1 MSHLLCTDQPPTVVD
16 GGRAGGRE
24 GRRADDGVPTWPY
37 KGPVGPLGACLGGG
51 CGGCGGGMGCA
62 SGVRRGWYEGGG
74 G

>member
-37 KGPVGPLGACLGGG
+37 KGPVRPLGGCLGGG
-51 CGGCGGGMGCA
+51 GGGGGGVVGCV
-62 SGVRRGWYEGGG
+62 GEVRRG
-74 G
+74 